1 MFMSGFKQRRIM
13 MKLHS
18 LILIPVVA
26 LASCG
31 DSLRMPDLPE
41 STFYDRTVVAIDG
54 QTYTVATRPAE
65 FGGSEQYFVFVNGR
79 YYECEAPTAEGCIE
93 AVRGAM
99 TRGGGDSDY

>member
-1 MFMSGFKQRRIM
+1 
-13 MKLHS
+13 MKLRS

-31 DSLRMPDLPE
+31 DSLPMPDLPE

-65 FGGSEQYFVFVNGR
+65 FGGTDEYFVFVNGR
-79 YYECEAPTAEGCIE
+79 YFRCDAPTAEGCTQ

-99 TRGGGDSDY
+99 TRSGGDSDY

>member
-1 MFMSGFKQRRIM
+1 
-13 MKLHS
+13 MKLRG

-54 QTYTVATRPAE
+54 QSYTVATRPAE
-65 FGGSEQYFVFVNGR
+65 FGGSEEYFVFVDGR
-79 YYECEAPTAEGCIE
+79 YYECEAPTAEGCVRVVRN
-93 AVRGAM
+93 AVAR
-99 TRGGGDSDY
+99 GGDSDY